1 MNEIYELELAFL
13 ESQQLT
19 ADELIDRG
27 GYIAKV
33 NGSVTHHYRICAGDA
48 LLLPA
53 EASTKRRKFF
63 EKNQFRTGYATHGLF
78 PYRGKFHPQMVKG
91 IINAMGVR
99 PGETVLGPMMGSG
112 TTVIE
117 AALMGIDSVGVDAS
131 PFCRFMAAAKASG
144 FFAPLQP
151 LESAAAESDRLLAYF
166 RDAVTRMDRQ
176 TLDSTDYRP
185 SKWPEA

>member
-13 ESQQLT
+13 ESQLLS
-19 ADELIDRG
+19 ADDLIHRG
-27 GYIAKV
+27 AYIAKV
-33 NGSVTHHYRICAGDA
+33 NGSFTHHYRICAGDA

-99 PGETVLGPMMGSG
+99 PGETVLDPMMGSG
-112 TTVIE
+112 TTMIE
-117 AALMGIDSVGVDAS
+117 AALMGLNSVGVDAS

-144 FFAPLQP
+144 FTAPLPP
-151 LESAAAESDRLLAYF
+151 LESAVAESERLLAYF
-166 RDAVTRMDRQ
+166 REAVPRIPRTNVR
-176 TLDSTDYRP
+176 L
-185 SKWPEA
+185 